1 MPLVFVQGRLVHFAH
16 VPRCGGTAIE
26 NYLHAR
32 FGRLAFL
39 DRQFNSLPVKQRW
52 SKTSPQHLET
62 EALDRIIPR
71 SWITWSFAV
80 VRHPAT
86 RIASVFRFQRDIER
100 SIPAERCF
108 SDWVCDLAASLN
120 KQPHQFDNHAR
131 PASDLVPSDAVVF
144 RLEDGLSSVVAW
156 LDQIEGAT
164 RGPREVAAANVLTA
178 VRAHLGR
185 TPGPEPEMTRIAQ
198 EAIAALYADDFAR
211 FGYAPDGLTGP
222 GPDGARA
229 S

>member
-1 MPLVFVQGRLVHFAH
+1 MPLAFIQGRLVYFAH
-16 VPRCGGTAIE
+16 VPRCGGTAVE

-32 FGRLAFL
+32 FGRLAFV
-39 DRQFNSLPVKQRW
+39 DRQFNSLSAKQRW

-62 EALDRIIPR
+62 QALERIMPR
-71 SWITWSFAV
+71 SWISWSFTV
-80 VRHPAT
+80 VRHPAA
-86 RIASVFRFQRDIER
+86 RIASVFRFQRDIEQ
-100 SIPAERCF
+100 SIPTGQSF
-108 SDWVCDLAASLN
+108 SDWVCNLAASLK
-120 KQPHQFDNHAR
+120 KQPHQFDNHTR

-144 RLEDGLSSVVAW
+144 RLEDGLSRVVGW

-185 TPGPEPEMTRIAQ
+185 VPGPEPEMTLTAQ
-198 EAIAALYADDFAR
+198 AAIAALYADDFKR
-211 FGYAPDGLTGP
+211 FGYTTEGLAGP
-222 GPDGARA
+222 GIDGVRA